1 MALTAPLTALA
12 AIVAKDLRLFLT
24 DRRAVVMSF
33 AAPIVIA
40 SFFGAIFSS
49 VHGMAERARMAVY
62 VVDRDRSPIARA
74 IVAAVEED
82 RNLSVSVSRDPDDA
96 WMAVRRGA
104 VVAAVIIPPGFGDDA
119 GRAFFGNSNRPE
131 LKFLYDPS
139 HMAELAMVRGI
150 VAEHAMR
157 AITRE
162 LWAGRLTLPYEIHE
176 QAVTAG
182 AQEPYNSYAH
192 AFAGM
197 GVQFLLF
204 AAVDLGIGILVD
216 RQRGVWKRI
225 RSAPLS
231 RAVVLGGKAAS
242 GAIIT
247 LMTLFASFAFAMLVF
262 KVRILGSVLG
272 FAAVSVACALMATTF
287 GLLLAAVGGTPSAT
301 RGVATF
307 AVLVFVMLGG
317 AWVPTFI
324 FPPWL
329 QQLTLVVPVRWAMDG
344 LDGMTWRG
352 LPLSQAITPTLVL
365 LAFAALFGA
374 LALAKFR
381 WNE

>member
-1 MALTAPLTALA
+1 MSFTPLA
-12 AIVAKDLRLFLT
+12 AMISKDLRLFLT
-24 DRRAVVMSF
+24 DRRALMMAF

-40 SFFGAIFSS
+40 SFFGAVFTS
-49 VHGMAERARMAVY
+49 VPRMADRARTAVY

-74 IVAAVEED
+74 IVAAVQDD
-82 RNLSVSVSRDPDDA
+82 RNLNVTVSSADEA
-96 WMAVRRGA
+96 WLAVRRGA

-119 GRAFFGNSNRPE
+119 GRAFFGNQNRPE

-139 HMAELAMVRGI
+139 RSAELAMVRGI
-150 VAEHAMR
+150 VTEHVMR
-157 AITRE
+157 AIARE

-182 AQEPYNSYAH
+182 ERTPYNSYAH

-204 AAVDLGIGILVD
+204 AAVDLGIGILID

-231 RAVVLGGKAAS
+231 RATVLGGKAAS
-242 GAIIT
+242 GTIIT
-247 LMTLFASFAFAMLVF
+247 LLTLLVSFAFAMVVF
-262 KVRILGSVLG
+262 RVRIEGSVLG
-272 FAAVSVACALMATTF
+272 FLAVSVACALMATTF
-287 GLLLAAVGGTPSAT
+287 GLLLATVGGTPAAT
-301 RGVATF
+301 RGIATF
-307 AVLVFVMLGG
+307 AVLVVVMLGG

-324 FPPWL
+324 FPAWL
-329 QQLTLVVPVRWAMDG
+329 QQLTMVVPVRWAMDG

-352 LPLSQAITPTLVL
+352 LPLAAAVAPTVVL
-365 LAFAALFGA
+365 LGFAVLFGI
-374 LALAKFR
+374 LALARFR
-381 WNE
+381 WNEP

>member
-1 MALTAPLTALA
+1 M
-12 AIVAKDLRLFLT
+12 IAKDLRLVLT
-24 DRRAVVMSF
+24 DRRALMMAF

-49 VHGMAERARMAVY
+49 VHGMAQRARMNVY
-62 VVDRDRSPIARA
+62 LVDRDGSAIAKA
-74 IVAAVEED
+74 IVAAVRDD
-82 RNLSVSVSRDPDDA
+82 RNLAVTVSDADEA
-96 WMAVRRGA
+96 WMEVRRGTA
-104 VVAAVIIPPGFGDDA
+104 MAAVIIPPGFGQDA
-119 GRAFFGNSNRPE
+119 GRAFFGAPVRPE

-139 HMAELAMVRGI
+139 RSAELAMVRGI
-150 VAEHAMR
+150 VTEHVMR
-157 AITRE
+157 SISHQ
-162 LWAGRLTLPYEIHE
+162 LWAGHVTLPYEIHE

-182 AQEPYNSYAH
+182 TGAPYNSYAH

-204 AAVDLGIGILVD
+204 AAVDLGIGILLD
-216 RQRGVWKRI
+216 RQRGVWKRV

-231 RAVVLGGKAAS
+231 RTLLLSGKAAS

-247 LMTLFASFAFAMLVF
+247 LLTLLVSFAFAMLVF
-262 KVRILGSVLG
+262 KVRIEGSVLG
-272 FAAVSVACALMATTF
+272 FLAVSVACALMATTF
-287 GLLLAAVGGTPSAT
+287 GLLIAAVGGTPAAT

-307 AVLVFVMLGG
+307 AVLVVVMLGG

-324 FPPWL
+324 FPAWL
-329 QQLTLVVPVRWAMDG
+329 QQLTTVVPVRWAMDG

-352 LPLSQAITPTLVL
+352 LPLAAAVTPTAVL
-365 LAFAALFGA
+365 LGFSLLFGL
-374 LALAKFR
+374 LALLKFR

>member
-1 MALTAPLTALA
+1 MALTALA

-24 DRRAVVMSF
+24 DRRAVMMSF

-49 VHGMAERARMAVY
+49 SVHGMAERARMAIY

-74 IVAAVEED
+74 IVAAVEDD

-96 WMAVRRGA
+96 WMAVGRGA

-119 GRAFFGNSNRPE
+119 GRAFFGNPSRPE
-131 LKFLYDPS
+131 LKFLYDPT

-150 VAEHAMR
+150 VTEHVMR
-157 AITRE
+157 VITRE

-182 AQEPYNSYAH
+182 GQVPHNSYAH

-231 RAVVLGGKAAS
+231 RTIVLGGKGAS

-247 LMTLFASFAFAMLVF
+247 LLTLLVSFAFAMLVF
-262 KVRILGSVLG
+262 KVKILGSVLG
-272 FAAVSVACALMATTF
+272 FVAISVACALMATTF
-287 GLLLAAVGGTPSAT
+287 GLLLAALGGTPSAT

-324 FPPWL
+324 FPAWL

-352 LPLSQAITPTLVL
+352 LPFAYAVAPTVVL
-365 LAFAALFGA
+365 LGFAVLFGV

>member
-1 MALTAPLTALA
+1 MSLTPLA
-12 AIVAKDLRLFLT
+12 AMIAKDLRLFLT
-24 DRRAVVMSF
+24 DRRALMMAF

-74 IVAAVEED
+74 IVAAVQDD
-82 RNLSVSVSRDPDDA
+82 RNLSVTASRDADEA
-96 WMAVRRGA
+96 WTAVRRGA

-119 GRAFFGNSNRPE
+119 GRAFFGNEAKPE
-131 LKFLYDPS
+131 LKFLYDPTRT
-139 HMAELAMVRGI
+139 AELGMVRGI

-182 AQEPYNSYAH
+182 PQAPYNSYAH

-204 AAVDLGIGILVD
+204 AAVDLGIGILLD
-216 RQRGVWKRI
+216 RQRGVWKRV

-231 RAVVLGGKAAS
+231 RTLLLSGKAAS

-247 LMTLFASFAFAMLVF
+247 LLTLLVSFAFAMLVF
-262 KVRILGSVLG
+262 KVRIEGSVLG
-272 FAAVSVACALMATTF
+272 FLAVSVACALMATTF
-287 GLLLAAVGGTPSAT
+287 GLLIAAIGGTPAAT

-307 AVLVFVMLGG
+307 AVLVVVMLGG

-324 FPPWL
+324 FPAWL
-329 QQLTLVVPVRWAMDG
+329 QQLTTVVPVRWAMDG

-352 LPLSQAITPTLVL
+352 LPLAAAVTPTVVL
-365 LAFAALFGA
+365 LGFSALFGA
-374 LALAKFR
+374 LALLKFR

>member
-1 MALTAPLTALA
+1 MALTALGAM
-12 AIVAKDLRLFLT
+12 IAKDMRLFLT
-24 DRRAVVMSF
+24 DRRALMMAF

-74 IVAAVEED
+74 IVAAVQDD
-82 RNLSVSVSRDPDDA
+82 RNLAITVSGADEA

-119 GRAFFGNSNRPE
+119 GRAFFGNQNRPE
-131 LKFLYDPS
+131 LKFLYDPTRT
-139 HMAELAMVRGI
+139 AELAMVRGI
-150 VAEHAMR
+150 VAEHVMR

-162 LWAGRLTLPYEIHE
+162 LWAGHLTLPYEIRE
-176 QAVTAG
+176 QAVTAE
-182 AQEPYNSYAH
+182 ASAPYNSYAH

-204 AAVDLGIGILVD
+204 AAVDLGIGILLD

-231 RAVVLGGKAAS
+231 RATVLGGKAAS

-247 LMTLFASFAFAMLVF
+247 LLTLLVSFAFAMLVF
-262 KVRILGSVLG
+262 RVRIEGSVLG
-272 FAAVSVACALMATTF
+272 FFAVSVACALMATTF
-287 GLLLAAVGGTPSAT
+287 GLLLAAVGGTPAAT
-301 RGVATF
+301 RGIATF
-307 AVLVFVMLGG
+307 AVLVVVMLGG

-324 FPPWL
+324 FPSWL
-329 QQLTLVVPVRWAMDG
+329 QQVTMVVPVRWAMDG

-352 LPLSQAITPTLVL
+352 LPLAAAVTPTVVL
-365 LAFAALFGA
+365 LGFSVLFGA
-374 LALAKFR
+374 LALVKFR

>member
-1 MALTAPLTALA
+1 MALTALG

-24 DRRAVVMSF
+24 DRRAVMMSF

-74 IVAAVEED
+74 IVAAVED
-82 RNLSVSVSRDPDDA
+82 DKNLSVTVSRDPDDA
-96 WMAVRRGA
+96 WLAVRRGA
-104 VVAAVIIPPGFGDDA
+104 VVAAVILPPGFGDDA
-119 GRAFFGNSNRPE
+119 GRAFFGNQGKPE
-131 LKFLYDPS
+131 LKFLYDPTR
-139 HMAELAMVRGI
+139 MAELAMVRGI
-150 VAEHAMR
+150 VAEHVMR

-182 AQEPYNSYAH
+182 AQVPYNSYAH

-247 LMTLFASFAFAMLVF
+247 LVTLLASFAFAMLVF

-287 GLLLAAVGGTPSAT
+287 GLLLAAVGGTPTAT

-307 AVLVFVMLGG
+307 AVLVLVMLGG

-324 FPPWL
+324 FPAWL

-344 LDGMTWRG
+344 LDGMTGRG
-352 LPLSQAITPTLVL
+352 LPLAAALAPTAVL
-365 LAFAALFGA
+365 LGFAALFGA
-374 LALAKFR
+374 LALARFR
-381 WNE
+381 WTE

>member
-1 MALTAPLTALA
+1 MSLTPLGAM
-12 AIVAKDLRLFLT
+12 IAKDLRLFLT
-24 DRRAVVMSF
+24 DRRALMMAF

-74 IVAAVEED
+74 IVAAVQDD
-82 RNLSVSVSRDPDDA
+82 RNLNVTVSTADEA
-96 WMAVRRGA
+96 WMAVGRGA
-104 VVAAVIIPPGFGDDA
+104 VMAAVIIPPGFGDDA
-119 GRAFFGNSNRPE
+119 GRAFFGNQNKPE

-139 HMAELAMVRGI
+139 RTAELAMVRGI
-150 VAEHAMR
+150 VTEHVMR
-157 AITRE
+157 AISRE

-182 AQEPYNSYAH
+182 AQAPYNSYAH

-204 AAVDLGIGILVD
+204 AAVDLGIGILLD

-231 RAVVLGGKAAS
+231 RATVLGGKAAS
-242 GAIIT
+242 GTIIT
-247 LMTLFASFAFAMLVF
+247 LLTLLVSFAFAMLVF
-262 KVRILGSVLG
+262 RVRIEGSVLG
-272 FAAVSVACALMATTF
+272 FLAVSVACALMATTF
-287 GLLLAAVGGTPSAT
+287 GLLLAAVGGTPTAT
-301 RGVATF
+301 RGIATF
-307 AVLVFVMLGG
+307 AVLVVVMLGG

-324 FPPWL
+324 FPAWL
-329 QQLTLVVPVRWAMDG
+329 QQLTMVVPVRWAMDG

-352 LPLSQAITPTLVL
+352 LPLAAAVAPTVVL
-365 LAFAALFGA
+365 LSFAALFGV
-374 LALAKFR
+374 LALFRFR
-381 WNE
+381 WNEP

>member
-1 MALTAPLTALA
+1 MSLVPLGAM
-12 AIVAKDLRLFLT
+12 IAKDLRLFLT
-24 DRRAVVMSF
+24 DRRALMMAF

-49 VHGMAERARMAVY
+49 VHGMAERARMAIY

-74 IVAAVEED
+74 IVAAVQDD
-82 RNLSVSVSRDPDDA
+82 RNLSVTVTRDQDDA

-119 GRAFFGNSNRPE
+119 GRAFFGNQTKPE
-131 LKFLYDPS
+131 LKFLYDPTRT
-139 HMAELAMVRGI
+139 AELAMTRGI
-150 VAEHAMR
+150 VAEHVMR

-182 AQEPYNSYAH
+182 ASAPYNSYAH

-204 AAVDLGIGILVD
+204 AAVDLGIGILLD

-225 RSAPLS
+225 RSAPIS
-231 RAVVLGGKAAS
+231 RALLLTGKAAS
-242 GAIIT
+242 GTIIT
-247 LMTLFASFAFAMLVF
+247 LLTLLVSFAFAMLVF
-262 KVRILGSVLG
+262 KVRIEGSVLG
-272 FAAVSVACALMATTF
+272 FLGVSVACALMATTF
-287 GLLLAAVGGTPSAT
+287 GLLIAAVGGTPAAT

-307 AVLVFVMLGG
+307 AVLVVVMLGG

-324 FPPWL
+324 FPGWL
-329 QQLTLVVPVRWAMDG
+329 QQLTMVVPVRWAMDG

-352 LPLSQAITPTLVL
+352 LPLAAAIAPTVVL
-365 LAFAALFGA
+365 LGFSVLFGV
-374 LALAKFR
+374 LALLKFR
-381 WNE
+381 WNEA

>member
-1 MALTAPLTALA
+1 MSLTPLA
-12 AIVAKDLRLFLT
+12 AMITKDLRLFLT
-24 DRRAVVMSF
+24 DRRALMMAF

-74 IVAAVEED
+74 IVAAVQDD
-82 RNLSVSVSRDPDDA
+82 RNLNVTVSTADEA
-96 WMAVRRGA
+96 WMAVGRGT

-119 GRAFFGNSNRPE
+119 GRAFFGNQNKPE

-139 HMAELAMVRGI
+139 RTAELAMVRGI
-150 VAEHAMR
+150 VTEHVMR
-157 AITRE
+157 AISRE

-182 AQEPYNSYAH
+182 AQAPYNSYAH

-204 AAVDLGIGILVD
+204 AAVDLGIGILID

-231 RAVVLGGKAAS
+231 RATVLGGKAAS

-247 LMTLFASFAFAMLVF
+247 LLTLLVSFAFAMLVF
-262 KVRILGSVLG
+262 RVRIEGSVLG
-272 FAAVSVACALMATTF
+272 FLAVSVACALMATTF
-287 GLLLAAVGGTPSAT
+287 GLLLAAVGGTPAAT
-301 RGVATF
+301 RGIATF
-307 AVLVFVMLGG
+307 AVLVVVMLGG

-324 FPPWL
+324 FPAWL
-329 QQLTLVVPVRWAMDG
+329 QQLTMIVPVRWAMDG

-352 LPLSQAITPTLVL
+352 LPLAAAVTPTVVL
-365 LAFAALFGA
+365 LGFAALFGA